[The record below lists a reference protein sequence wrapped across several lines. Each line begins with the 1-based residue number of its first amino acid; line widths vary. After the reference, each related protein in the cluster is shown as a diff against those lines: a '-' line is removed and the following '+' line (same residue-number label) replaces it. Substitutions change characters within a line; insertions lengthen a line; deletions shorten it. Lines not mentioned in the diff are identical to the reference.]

1 MILDTLHYV
10 YGLNTSSFYTETE
23 AKLERKMLQA
33 RSLHRKI
40 LDKLKNGA
48 YQKPHTATVKFLIKT
63 KQLYKDKLKR
73 EIDSNI
79 GLMRTVRPGE
89 LNIWR
94 QIAIFDS
101 NLTRCLGLK
110 EREINTEIVVIEVF
124 FFGVAEN
131 LIKNGFM
138 MNGQRYAFFSAS
150 AGQIRTK
157 KFVAVRE
164 DLLKENWNELTAGL
178 TIEKINE
185 QGGINVN
192 KYLAYLAL
200 CNSATQVWQNFDID
214 KTIVI
219 DDFENIVHTTVDFVD
234 DKTYK
239 IVRQDMDIPIT
250 HTDGCGMML
259 PSVSKRNFMV
269 RLPWVKGL
277 LSVFDF
283 RKFMED
289 NNCIPIIKDI
299 YGVEHD
305 VIKEDIQIIFTK
317 SQFKCWKYFT
327 DWNQYKTNFKA
338 YGCTAGKCNDEEAFV
353 PKSKL
358 TYQMLQ
364 TLYDMSDDELRT
376 IASKSFNE
384 IHDICTDMSS
394 MLEVLGATDN
404 NTKISGFQKCLR
416 DYPELLG
423 DSYTRETLKDIK
435 TSLETDLWSAR
446 LKLDCKYSFV
456 IPDLYAACE
465 YWFLHINNPVGLLK
479 DGEVSCRLYGDNSE
493 LDCLRSPHLYI
504 EHSIQRNVVNSKTKE
519 WFKTDA
525 IFASCHS
532 AISKVL
538 QFDK

>member
-40 LDKLKNGA
+40 LDKLKSGA

-138 MNGQRYAFFSAS
+138 MNGQRYVFFSAS

-164 DLLKENWNELTAGL
+164 DLLKENWNKLTAGL

-192 KYLAYLAL
+192 
-200 CNSATQVWQNFDID
+200 
-214 KTIVI
+214 
-219 DDFENIVHTTVDFVD
+219 
-234 DKTYK
+234 
-239 IVRQDMDIPIT
+239 
-250 HTDGCGMML
+250 
-259 PSVSKRNFMV
+259 
-269 RLPWVKGL
+269 
-277 LSVFDF
+277 
-283 RKFMED
+283 
-289 NNCIPIIKDI
+289 
-299 YGVEHD
+299 
-305 VIKEDIQIIFTK
+305 
-317 SQFKCWKYFT
+317 
-327 DWNQYKTNFKA
+327 
-338 YGCTAGKCNDEEAFV
+338 
-353 PKSKL
+353 
-358 TYQMLQ
+358 
-364 TLYDMSDDELRT
+364 
-376 IASKSFNE
+376 
-384 IHDICTDMSS
+384 
-394 MLEVLGATDN
+394 
-404 NTKISGFQKCLR
+404 
-416 DYPELLG
+416 
-423 DSYTRETLKDIK
+423 
-435 TSLETDLWSAR
+435 
-446 LKLDCKYSFV
+446 
-456 IPDLYAACE
+456 
-465 YWFLHINNPVGLLK
+465 
-479 DGEVSCRLYGDNSE
+479 
-493 LDCLRSPHLYI
+493 
-504 EHSIQRNVVNSKTKE
+504 
-519 WFKTDA
+519 
-525 IFASCHS
+525 
-532 AISKVL
+532 
-538 QFDK
+538 